1 VEYAAFNEYLLYFYS
16 GGQCLMVVSAPT
28 KRRHQTPRTRTKEA
42 RVLDVEIVKE
52 EFPSPTVS
60 PKVQIL
66 PQRGGVAIWSHALFY
81 HPPAEHLR
89 QFLSRVFSLREIS
102 VVEIDRRAGVG
113 RLKYGLS
120 EDAPS
125 IWRKLKQVLTHSER
139 VHRDRDDEVRS
150 EYRAAPFGI
159 ELLYLDGP
167 AMWPIRVARIGSYLS
182 TWHLR
187 DQTDDRVR
195 LSHPILRN
203 RKDVAYRLEEELTS
217 ILGVRESRTN
227 TVASSVLVRFNPRRL
242 NVYRLL
248 RHLENALPR
257 LLGGLEGPPPS
268 TRFFASSTLI
278 TTSFVAQ
285 YFVPALLPF
294 AVAGVA
300 VYGFSN
306 VLSALKLLVRGKIGL
321 PVLYTGT
328 LTFTLLSGMPFSASM
343 MALLMQLWPR
353 WAYQTLTKSQRR
365 LFATHRQR
373 PTWAR
378 LVHAEGLEFEV
389 DIDRVKVGDT
399 ISIHEGEIVPVD
411 GVILGGL
418 AAVDQEALTG
428 RAGAFDKAPGD
439 RVYASTFVRAGR
451 IMVRVSKIGTDTLT
465 GYIGTQLPHGR
476 IDRLP
481 SSAEAEGIANRMVVP
496 ALAVSGLN
504 LLLTG
509 AVLPSQATIRPDY
522 ATGPRLSSQLG
533 ALYSLSEALRRGIL
547 FRDPGAMD
555 RLPATD
561 IYVFDDSPA
570 LSRGRIEVG
579 EVISAPE
586 VPANTVLSYVA
597 SAFPA
602 FQNERARALIERCV
616 EDRAPLLE
624 ISDRARQAG
633 LISYRDANNHLV
645 EVATPAYL
653 AANDIEIPAALE
665 FAIANAPTAWA
676 QRGGGAEREGIQH
689 DDPTMRPLWVLLN
702 GVVLGAVTFHR
713 KGEPEG
719 TEVIA
724 TLRSRNPSANF
735 VYISS
740 RHQAEAEAIG
750 RRLGILTSIGDL
762 DTDGKARILAN
773 LGRRTMWIGDGS
785 SPEALPC
792 IAASTVSISVAG
804 SQTVPHDAAD
814 VILLLPSLRGL
825 VPLRRIGRQHRAVLK
840 DGYRSVFALNLFCVA
855 GAFLGGFDTLIVG
868 LATNFGTG
876 YVYRA
881 HLNRLNDLISR
892 MEAKMATDLGTES
905 EEHDPHEGTSDGAHE
920 IEGHEEYSEHDL
932 DAPVPHE
939 RPV

>member
-1 VEYAAFNEYLLYFYS
+1 
-16 GGQCLMVVSAPT
+16 M
-28 KRRHQTPRTRTKEA
+28 
-42 RVLDVEIVKE
+42 
-52 EFPSPTVS
+52 
-60 PKVQIL
+60 
-66 PQRGGVAIWSHALFY
+66 
-81 HPPAEHLR
+81 
-89 QFLSRVFSLREIS
+89 
-102 VVEIDRRAGVG
+102 EIDRRAGVG
-113 RLKYGLS
+113 RVKYGLL
-120 EDAPS
+120 ENGPS
-125 IWRKLKQVLTHSER
+125 IWRKLKQVLTQAATI
-139 VHRDRDDEVRS
+139 HRDHDDEVRS

-167 AMWPIRVARIGSYLS
+167 ATWPIRIGRVGSYLS
-182 TWHLR
+182 TWR
-187 DQTDDRVR
+187 MRYQTDDRVR
-195 LSHPILRN
+195 LTHPILRN
-203 RKDVAYRLEEELTS
+203 RKDVAYRLEEELTT

-227 TVASSVLVRFNPRRL
+227 VLASSVLVRFNPRRL

-257 LLGGLEGPPPS
+257 LQDGLEGPPPS

-285 YFVPALLPF
+285 YFVPALIPF

-300 VYGFSN
+300 IYGFSN
-306 VLSALKLLVRGKIGL
+306 VISALKFLVRGKIGL
-321 PVLYTGT
+321 PALYTGT

-353 WAYQTLTKSQRR
+353 WAYQTMTRSQRR

-399 ISIHEGEIVPVD
+399 VSVHEGEIVPVD

-451 IMVRVSKIGTDTLT
+451 IMVRVSKIGTETLT
-465 GYIGTQLPHGR
+465 GYIGAQLPHGR

-481 SSAEAEGIANRMVVP
+481 SSAEAEEIANRMVMP

-509 AVLPSQATIRPDY
+509 AVLPSQAAIRPDY

-533 ALYSLSEALRRGIL
+533 ALHALSDALRRGIL
-547 FRDPGAMD
+547 FRDPAAMD

-561 IYVFDDSPA
+561 IYVFDDSSA

-579 EVISAPE
+579 EVISAPD

-616 EDRAPLLE
+616 EDRAPLLQ

-633 LISYRDANNHLV
+633 SISYRDGSNRLV
-645 EVATPAYL
+645 EVVTPAYV
-653 AANDIEIPAALE
+653 AASGVEIPADVE
-665 FAIANAPTAWA
+665 VAIATAPTAWA
-676 QRGGGAEREGIQH
+676 QRGGGDERDGIHH
-689 DDPTMRPLWVLLN
+689 DDPTMRPLWVLLD

-713 KGEPEG
+713 KSEPEG

-724 TLRSRNPSANF
+724 TLRSRNPNASF

-750 RRLGILTSIGDL
+750 RRLGISTCIGDL
-762 DTDGKARILAN
+762 DTEGKVGVLSN
-773 LGRRTMWIGDGS
+773 LGRRTMWIGNGS
-785 SPEALPC
+785 SPE
-792 IAASTVSISVAG
+792 VN
-804 SQTVPHDAAD
+804 
-814 VILLLPSLRGL
+814 R
-825 VPLRRIGRQHRAVLK
+825 
-840 DGYRSVFALNLFCVA
+840 
-855 GAFLGGFDTLIVG
+855 
-868 LATNFGTG
+868 
-876 YVYRA
+876 VYCEPAR
-881 HLNRLNDLISR
+881 
-892 MEAKMATDLGTES
+892 
-905 EEHDPHEGTSDGAHE
+905 
-920 IEGHEEYSEHDL
+920 
-932 DAPVPHE
+932 
-939 RPV
+939 